1 MFVLYNFF
9 LFLLLVFD
17 DRLFVFLMQSIDVV
31 VMENVMS
38 KGKLKVSSNEAMLN
52 RYYCER
58 AQRRAG

>member
-1 MFVLYNFF
+1 MTDC
-9 LFLLLVFD
+9 LFY
-17 DRLFVFLMQSIDVV
+17 LMQSIDVV

-52 RYYCER
+52 RYYCEQ